1 LMFIGVSFLGI
12 RDLQKVSAQKSWQ
25 DFGLEV
31 FHPSSGARSKV
42 KSAEKAT
49 SLLRLRK
56 ILYLGCCAGAV
67 LACVVCLAALSAA
80 QRGDRGNHE
89 DRPQITP
96 QDKVLN
102 KKKITGEPR
111 AVGLLQLTD
120 KGKATLVPIAI
131 LINGKFYDASSYKAS
146 PVPMALDSGTVYE
159 GERTGSSLGLFTVSS
174 ALQSKDPNSATPWIG
189 AGNWLPQGAD
199 AKKTALKAEDVPVG
213 LVPSDEPPRL
223 TKSSKPA
230 KDASAD
236 STATPA
242 GSQTSSSPSSSQ
254 DAKPADA
261 SQAPADKKTPDQTKP
276 TQSTANQSPEN
287 PSASQT
293 STQTTSTQP
302 KSDSSK
308 SNPSAP
314 TKSDEAAPA
323 AGEDTN
329 SQADTNR
336 PKLRRGKPT
345 EPLPSDDSVPG
356 YGKAGDSRPG
366 SPAVAADVKSASAP
380 AKPDATPAK
389 ADAAA
394 VKTPPQLIPAISDAG
409 GPDPRSFVY
418 EWAQTEKDER
428 RKDVLALAQQQLHAY
443 LQERAKNSIAAN
455 AAPAKPVPAKA
466 TSSAR
471 KPAAKMP
478 DLVLEDLQIRT
489 FDLWTNNQPVIVLT
503 ATAHPPLPAVGSAT
517 SAATVPEYSITLVAR
532 TDIYNNQHK
541 LYVGITD
548 KFHLDVTPRLEL
560 IDAVDAD
567 GDGRGELLFHETS
580 DAGSGYIIY
589 RATGDTLW
597 KMFDSLSPQ

>member
-1 LMFIGVSFLGI
+1 LGI
-12 RDLQKVSAQKSWQ
+12 PGLQKFS
-25 DFGLEV
+25 LEV
-31 FHPSSGARSKV
+31 SLSSAKAQRKAG
-42 KSAEKAT
+42 SAEKAT
-49 SLLRLRK
+49 TPPRLRT
-56 ILYLGCCAGAV
+56 ILYPDWRAGAV
-67 LACVVCLAALSAA
+67 LACIVSLAALSAA

-146 PVPMALDSGTVYE
+146 PVPMALESGTVYE
-159 GERTGSSLGLFTVSS
+159 GEHTGSSLGLFTVSG
-174 ALQSKDPNSATPWIG
+174 ALQSKDPNSAAPWIG
-189 AGNWLPQGAD
+189 AGQWLPQGAD
-199 AKKTALKAEDVPVG
+199 AKRTALKAEDVPVG
-213 LVPSDEPPRL
+213 LVPTDEPPRL
-223 TKSSKPA
+223 TKSPKPS
-230 KDASAD
+230 KDASTD
-236 STATPA
+236 STPATATPQTA
-242 GSQTSSSPSSSQ
+242 PSTSQPGT
-254 DAKPADA
+254 KPADA
-261 SQAPADKKTPDQTKP
+261 SQPSSDKKTPDQAKP
-276 TQSTANQSPEN
+276 AQTPANQSG
-287 PSASQT
+287 SQSSPQQTSPQST

-302 KSDSSK
+302 KSDSNK
-308 SNPSAP
+308 TNLPSP

-329 SQADTNR
+329 SQAGDAGR

-345 EPLPSDDSVPG
+345 EPLPSDEDVPG
-356 YGKAGDSRPG
+356 YGKSGASKPSGPT
-366 SPAVAADVKSASAP
+366 VAADVKPDAAP
-380 AKPDATPAK
+380 ATPGAPPAKTDATAAK
-389 ADAAA
+389 TA
-394 VKTPPQLIPAISDAG
+394 PQLVPAISDSG

-418 EWAQTEKDER
+418 EWSQSEKDER

-455 AAPAKPVPAKA
+455 AAPARPTSAKPVPAKA
-466 TSSAR
+466 TASAR
-471 KPAAKMP
+471 KQAAKMP
-478 DLVLEDLQIRT
+478 DLVLDDLQIRT
-489 FDLWTNNQPVIVLT
+489 FDLWTNGQPVVVLT
-503 ATAHPPLPAVGSAT
+503 ATAHPPLPAVGSAA
-517 SAATVPEYSITLVAR
+517 SATALPEYSIALVAR
-532 TDIYNNQHK
+532 TDIYNNLHK

-548 KFHLDVTPRLEL
+548 KYHLDVTPRLEL

-597 KMFDSLSPQ
+597 KMFDSLSPE

>member
-1 LMFIGVSFLGI
+1 M
-12 RDLQKVSAQKSWQ
+12 
-25 DFGLEV
+25 
-31 FHPSSGARSKV
+31 
-42 KSAEKAT
+42 
-49 SLLRLRK
+49 
-56 ILYLGCCAGAV
+56 
-67 LACVVCLAALSAA
+67 LACIVCLAALSTA

-174 ALQSKDPNSATPWIG
+174 ALHSKDVNSAVPWIG
-189 AGNWLPQGAD
+189 AGQWLPQGAD
-199 AKKTALKAEDVPVG
+199 AKRTALKAEDVPVG

-223 TKSSKPA
+223 TKSSKPS

-236 STATPA
+236 STAGTATPQTA
-242 GSQTSSSPSSSQ
+242 PPASQPG
-254 DAKPADA
+254 AKPADA
-261 SQAPADKKTPDQTKP
+261 SQSSPDKKTPDQT
-276 TQSTANQSPEN
+276 QSAQSPANQSATPTSSQ
-287 PSASQT
+287 PASSQPASSQPT
-293 STQTTSTQP
+293 STQTTSPQP
-302 KSDSSK
+302 KPDSNK
-308 SNPSAP
+308 TNPPAP
-314 TKSDEAAPA
+314 TKSEEAAPA
-323 AGEDTN
+323 PGEDTN
-329 SQADTNR
+329 SQAGDAGR
-336 PKLRRGKPT
+336 PKLRRGKP
-345 EPLPSDDSVPG
+345 EPLPADDDVPG
-356 YGKAGDSRPG
+356 YGKSGDKKPTG
-366 SPAVAADVKSASAP
+366 PVVAADVKPETAP
-380 AKPDATPAK
+380 VKSDATSAK

-394 VKTPPQLIPAISDAG
+394 KTPPQLVPAISDSG

-418 EWAQTEKDER
+418 EWSESEKDER

-443 LQERAKNSIAAN
+443 LLERAKNSVVAKAAL
-455 AAPAKPVPAKA
+455 AKPAPAKA

-478 DLVLEDLQIRT
+478 DLVLDDLQIRT

-503 ATAHPPLPAVGSAT
+503 ATAHPPLPAVGSAAST
-517 SAATVPEYSITLVAR
+517 AAVPEYSITLVAR

-548 KFHLDVTPRLEL
+548 KYHLDVTPRLDL

-597 KMFDSLSPQ
+597 KMFDSLSPE